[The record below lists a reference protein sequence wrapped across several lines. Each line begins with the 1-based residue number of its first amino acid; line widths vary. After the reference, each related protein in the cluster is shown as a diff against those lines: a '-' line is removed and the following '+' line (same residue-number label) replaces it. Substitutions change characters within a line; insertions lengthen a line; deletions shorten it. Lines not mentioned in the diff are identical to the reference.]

1 MRMLIL
7 MTIDNCDRGHGVDV
21 PKLVVV
27 IVVMTVVTVM
37 TKDQK

>member
-1 MRMLIL
+1 MMRMLIL
-7 MTIDNCDRGHGVDV
+7 MTIDKGDRGHGVDV

-37 TKDQK
+37 TKDQ